1 MKETAMSLENRSKP
15 IKNLMR
21 AYDRKIAILFVLPAV
36 VLFLVMAIYPFIYMI
51 YTSLTNLN
59 LSMSGTGQF
68 IGLSNYIE
76 IFHDPLALGSI
87 WFSAMVLLIA
97 VPIEM
102 VIGLMFG
109 LLIRR
114 IKGERI
120 FRLLFLIS
128 MMVPGIVFGISAQMI
143 FNYLFG
149 AANYLLSFFGIPEI
163 AWFGH
168 AATAQFVILFLD
180 IIQWTPFIFLI
191 TYAGLLSVPQ
201 DLIDAAKVDGASRWQ
216 LFANVEFPTLKSFIY
231 IALII
236 RLIDALKIFGK
247 IYMTTWGGP
256 GMATSSWSFYIYKVG
271 VSYGWDIGYASA
283 LAIILLILSAILVN
297 LLIKVLNLGE
307 TLELKKEG

>member
-1 MKETAMSLENRSKP
+1 MKDA
-15 IKNLMR
+15 IVVH
-21 AYDRKIAILFVLPAV
+21 DRKREENKRKLYERRVALFFILPAV
-36 VLFLVMAIYPFIYMI
+36 ILFLVMAIYPFIYMI
-51 YTSLTNLN
+51 YTSFTNLN
-59 LSMSGTGQF
+59 LSMSGTGRF
-68 IGLSNYIE
+68 IGLANYVE
-76 IFHDPLALGSI
+76 IFHDSLAMGSI
-87 WFSAMVLLIA
+87 TFSAMVLLIA

-102 VIGLMFG
+102 VMGILFG
-109 LLIRR
+109 LLIRGLR
-114 IKGERI
+114 GERI
-120 FRLLFLIS
+120 FRLLFLIP
-128 MMVPGIVFGISAQMI
+128 MMIPGIVFGISAQMI

-149 AANYLLSFFGIPEI
+149 AANYFLSFFSVPEI
-163 AWFGH
+163 AWLGQ
-168 AATAQFVILFLD
+168 ASTAQFVILLLD
-180 IIQWTPFIFLI
+180 IIQWTPFVFLI

-201 DLIDAAKVDGASRWQ
+201 DLIDAARVDGASRWQ
-216 LFANVEFPTLKSFIY
+216 LFRNVELPTLKSFIY

-283 LAIILLILSAILVN
+283 LAIILLIVSSILVN

>member
-1 MKETAMSLENRSKP
+1 MKDA
-15 IKNLMR
+15 IVVH
-21 AYDRKIAILFVLPAV
+21 DRKREENKRKLYERRVALFFILPAV
-36 VLFLVMAIYPFIYMI
+36 ILFLVMAIYPFIYMI
-51 YTSLTNLN
+51 YTSFTNLN
-59 LSMSGTGQF
+59 LSMSGTGRF
-68 IGLSNYIE
+68 IGLANYVE
-76 IFHDPLALGSI
+76 IFHDSLAMGSI
-87 WFSAMVLLIA
+87 TFSAMVLLIA

-102 VIGLMFG
+102 VMGILFG
-109 LLIRR
+109 LLIRGLR
-114 IKGERI
+114 GERI
-120 FRLLFLIS
+120 FRLLFLIP
-128 MMVPGIVFGISAQMI
+128 MMIPGIVFGISAQMI

-149 AANYLLSFFGIPEI
+149 AANYFLSFFSVPEI
-163 AWFGH
+163 AWLGQ
-168 AATAQFVILFLD
+168 APTAQFVILLLD
-180 IIQWTPFIFLI
+180 IIQWTPFVFLI

-201 DLIDAAKVDGASRWQ
+201 DLIDAARVDGASRWQ
-216 LFANVEFPTLKSFIY
+216 LFRNVELPTLKSFIY

-283 LAIILLILSAILVN
+283 LAIILLIVSSILVN